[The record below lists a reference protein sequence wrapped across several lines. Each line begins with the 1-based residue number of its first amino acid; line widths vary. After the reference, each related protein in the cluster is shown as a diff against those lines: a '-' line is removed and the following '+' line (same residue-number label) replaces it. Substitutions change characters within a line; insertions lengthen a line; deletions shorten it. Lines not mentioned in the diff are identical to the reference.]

1 MSIFTERTSKKIDV
15 VFVLAL
21 ITLFAAT
28 SLALV
33 LIGAK
38 QYRFVTNAMTENH
51 EDRTTSSYLAE
62 KIRQNDT
69 EDAITICDL
78 MGVPALSIVST
89 EEGFTFITYIYYYEN
104 YLREI
109 VVTENSKFSL
119 SSGEEIIALKD
130 FNIAFEND
138 TLIRADVMDST
149 GQKQILF
156 FPIRSHTNGI
166 HTQVNGLYI
175 HAGSLLCLVG
185 KEDS

>member
-1 MSIFTERTSKKIDV
+1 MSIFTERTSKKIDM

-51 EDRTTSSYLAE
+51 EDRTTASYLAE

-69 EDAITICDL
+69 ADAISICDL
-78 MGVPALSIVST
+78 KGVQALSIESV
-89 EEGFTFITYIYYYEN
+89 EEGVSYTTYIYFHEGT
-104 YLREI
+104 LREL
-109 VVTENSKFSL
+109 VVTENSVFSL
-119 SSGEEIIALKD
+119 SSGQAIIEMQ
-130 FNIAFEND
+130 NFELFPMSDSLICAKVTD
-138 TLIRADVMDST
+138 TKGAQETLY
-149 GQKQILF
+149 
-156 FPIRSHTNGI
+156 FPIHSN
-166 HTQVNGLYI
+166 
-175 HAGSLLCLVG
+175 VG